1 MRFERITV
9 DPAKMGGQPCIRGL
23 RIPVTTVVAMVADDM
38 TTDEIAAA
46 FPELTAED
54 VHEALHY
61 AAEAVQE
68 KLLPLLD
75 PG

>member
-9 DPAKMGGQPCIRGL
+9 SPDKMGGQPCIRGL
-23 RIPVTTVVAMVADDM
+23 RMPVATVVAMVADGM
-38 TTDEIAAA
+38 TTDEIVAA
-46 FPELTAED
+46 FPELEVED
-54 VHEALHY
+54 IREALHY

-75 PG
+75 PA